1 MPSDRAPRCI
11 CYAFTGGGTGGH
23 IFPGL
28 AVAGEF
34 RKKITDG
41 ASSARRPPSAARIV
55 WIGSSRGM
63 DRDLVEKSGKADRF
77 YGIPSGKLRRYISF
91 RTIPDIFRVLAG
103 FFSAVFLLVKLKP
116 AFLFS
121 KGGYVS
127 VPPCFAAK
135 LLGIPVFTH
144 ECDFSP
150 GLATRLNSRAASRVF
165 VSYEGTRDFFPV
177 DARERIVVTGNPVRA
192 EFYEAD
198 ALRGRELLGIPAAP
212 SKPVLLALGGSSGS
226 QQINA
231 LVRETLPRLT
241 EHFVVIHQTG
251 YNTENDAPFAHCL
264 SDAGHSYI
272 AFPFIHEGMCDVI
285 AASDVVVS
293 RAGANSLS
301 ECAALKKPLVLIPLS
316 GAGTRGDQVE
326 NAEFYAKNN
335 AAIALSGGVT
345 AQAFTAALETM
356 LDAAKRAEFSRNIAA
371 LAGDKRPAKVI
382 AEILCGAEKGTKV

>member
-1 MPSDRAPRCI
+1 MPSNRASRGFC
-11 CYAFTGGGTGGH
+11 CAFTGGGTGGH

-28 AVAGEF
+28 AVAGAF
-34 RKKITDG
+34 RKKMTDG
-41 ASSARRPPSAARIV
+41 ASSAPRIV

-63 DRDLVEKSGKADRF
+63 DKDLVEKSGKIDRF
-77 YGIPSGKLRRYISF
+77 YGIPSGKLRRYVSF
-91 RTIPDIFRVLAG
+91 QTIPDMFRVLAG
-103 FFSAVFLLVKLKP
+103 FFAALFLFLKLKP
-116 AFLFS
+116 AFVFS

-165 VSYEGTRDFFPV
+165 VSYAGTKDFFPADIQKRV
-177 DARERIVVTGNPVRA
+177 IVTGNPVRA

-198 ALRGRELLGIPAAP
+198 ALRGRELLGIPAASAA
-212 SKPVLLALGGSSGS
+212 SKPVLLVLGGSSGAK
-226 QQINA
+226 QINE

-241 EHFVVIHQTG
+241 EHFLVIHQTG
-251 YNTENDAPFAHCL
+251 YTAESGASSAHCPPPAAL
-264 SDAGHSYI
+264 PYR

-301 ECAALKKPLVLIPLS
+301 ECAALKKPLVLIPLA

-326 NAEFYAKNN
+326 NAEFFAKNR
-335 AAIALSGGVT
+335 AALALNGGVT
-345 AQAFTAALETM
+345 AQEFIEALETM
-356 LDAAKRAEFSRNIAA
+356 RDAGKRAELSRNIAA
-371 LAGDKRPAKVI
+371 LSEGKRPAEEI
-382 AEILCGAEKGTKV
+382 AAALRASIRISFLGQH